1 MKLRLR
7 IRRTPLTIFKEG
19 DVFTKLSFLVWGL
32 SNMVRGQIV
41 KGAIYLAME
50 VAFVY
55 YMITSGLTNL
65 VNLTTLG
72 THEQG
77 MVFNETLGIYQV
89 QQGDNSMLMLLYG
102 VVAIV
107 VVAMAIVVWMTSVYS
122 GEDARQRKISGRK
135 VMESPMILPACS
147 IPILSGCSCACR

>member
-50 VAFVY
+50 VAFLY

-65 VNLTTLG
+65 ANLATLG
-72 THEQG
+72 IHEQG
-77 MVFNETLGIYQV
+77 MVFDETQGIYVV
-89 QQGDNSMLMLLYG
+89 QQSRAF
-102 VVAIV
+102 VVERLVERGKRA
-107 VVAMAIVVWMTSVYS
+107 
-122 GEDARQRKISGRK
+122 
-135 VMESPMILPACS
+135 
-147 IPILSGCSCACR
+147 

>member
-55 YMITSGLTNL
+55 YMITSGLSNL
-65 VNLTTLG
+65 VNLTTL
-72 THEQG
+72 
-77 MVFNETLGIYQV
+77 
-89 QQGDNSMLMLLYG
+89 
-102 VVAIV
+102 
-107 VVAMAIVVWMTSVYS
+107 
-122 GEDARQRKISGRK
+122 
-135 VMESPMILPACS
+135 
-147 IPILSGCSCACR
+147 